1 MDDDIGKRCLERLNG
16 RRRWLSLRLPVIN
29 VVQILVVMMGIVDL
43 MIAMV
48 MNMVVVINMVV
59 VLSMAVLMKM
69 LMQMRKPKEILPG
82 ITMETS
88 GLG

>member
-1 MDDDIGKRCLERLNG
+1 
-16 RRRWLSLRLPVIN
+16 LSLRPPVISM
-29 VVQILVVMMGIVDL
+29 VQILAVMMGIVDL

-48 MNMVVVINMVV
+48 MTMVMV
-59 VLSMAVLMKM
+59 MKM
-69 LMQMRKPKEILPG
+69 FMEMRKPKEILPG

>member
-1 MDDDIGKRCLERLNG
+1 MDNDIGKRCLERLNG
-16 RRRWLSLRLPVIN
+16 RRRWLSLRLPVISL
-29 VVQILVVMMGIVDL
+29 VQILVVMLGIVDL

-48 MNMVVVINMVV
+48 MTMVMV
-59 VLSMAVLMKM
+59 MKM
-69 LMQMRKPKEILPG
+69 LMQMRTPKEILPG

>member
-16 RRRWLSLRLPVIN
+16 RRRWLSLRPPVISM
-29 VVQILVVMMGIVDL
+29 VQILVVMMGIVDL

-48 MNMVVVINMVV
+48 MDMLVV
-59 VLSMAVLMKM
+59 MKM
-69 LMQMRKPKEILPG
+69 LMQMRKPKQILPG

>member
-1 MDDDIGKRCLERLNG
+1 
-16 RRRWLSLRLPVIN
+16 LRPPVIS
-29 VVQILVVMMGIVDL
+29 VVQILVVMLGIVDL

-48 MNMVVVINMVV
+48 MTMVMV
-59 VLSMAVLMKM
+59 MKM
-69 LMQMRKPKEILPG
+69 LMQMRTPKEILPG